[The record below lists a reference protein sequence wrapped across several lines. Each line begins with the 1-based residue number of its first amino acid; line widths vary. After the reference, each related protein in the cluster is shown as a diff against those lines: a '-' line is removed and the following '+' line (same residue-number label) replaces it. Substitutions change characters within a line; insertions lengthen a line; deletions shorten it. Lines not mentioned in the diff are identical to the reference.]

1 MATDSRG
8 PQAAF
13 VFAILGRHCSL
24 QQQAQGIT
32 SISLLQLTRPRYPVL
47 AMLSASCS
55 EVAPLRA
62 ELQRMRVTQLAT
74 PSDLSDIGRRR
85 CVSLD
90 SVSASRMHS
99 GYSYSAIY
107 DKMAVWNL
115 TSYSAVLFLDSDLA
129 VLRPLDLVLDQML
142 RDPTI
147 GHAYAQDG
155 CFPINHSRNAP
166 YQRRNLGVW
175 GVRPSAV
182 LYRSLRNYMLAARL
196 PCDLTPVQTI
206 ARTFFHFN
214 TRQRARFAPFE
225 TLKLHQGHNMQP
237 TRHQRSGATS
247 VRECLHKLALR
258 PSDLHVVHWTGR
270 SKPALG
276 HREIS
281 DPFERSAFVTYR
293 RTYCAAVSRLLPT
306 EPAPHRRLGGVAAGC
321 KLRRRRLGRVRAS

>member
-1 MATDSRG
+1 MATDTRG

-32 SISLLQLTRPRYPVL
+32 SISLLQQTNPRYPVL
-47 AMLSASCS
+47 AMLSASCR

-62 ELQRMRVTQLAT
+62 ELQRMGVTPLAT
-74 PSDLSDIGRRR
+74 HSDLSDIGRRR
-85 CVSLD
+85 CVNLD
-90 SVSASRMHS
+90 SLSAPRMHR
-99 GYSYSAIY
+99 GYSYAAIY

-175 GVRPSAV
+175 GVRPNAV
-182 LYRSLRNYMLAARL
+182 LYRSLRNLMLASRL
-196 PCDLTPVQTI
+196 PCDLTPVQSV

-214 TRQRARFAPFE
+214 ARQRARFAPFE

-237 TRHQRSGATS
+237 TRYRRSGATS
-247 VRECLHKLALR
+247 VHECLRKLELR

-306 EPAPHRRLGGVAAGC
+306 EPARRRRLGDVAAGC
-321 KLRRRRLGRVRAS
+321 KLGDWAA